1 MFYTD
6 EERYRFYNQGEMSM
20 MSKIPVKISAL
31 QPSVRSLLY
40 GMTIVLCCVAANTV
54 VMNEWKLNSL
64 LIWVMMGAIGGLG
77 YYVVLKL
84 RAFRSRRKRLN

>member
-1 MFYTD
+1 
-6 EERYRFYNQGEMSM
+6 M
-20 MSKIPVKISAL
+20 MPKISAL
-31 QPSVRSLLY
+31 QPSIKSLLY
-40 GMTIVLCCVAANTV
+40 GMTIVLGCVAANTV

-84 RAFRSRRKRLN
+84 RAFRSCHKRPN